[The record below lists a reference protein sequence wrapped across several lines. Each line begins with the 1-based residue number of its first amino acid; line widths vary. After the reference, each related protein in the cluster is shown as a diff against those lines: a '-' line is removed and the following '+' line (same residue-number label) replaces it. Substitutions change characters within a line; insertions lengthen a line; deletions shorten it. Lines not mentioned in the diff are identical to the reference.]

1 MEIRMQQLAKRAFA
15 IIGDD
20 GNTNFGIVRGD
31 DGSALLIDADIRRM
45 DEIDE
50 GLKRAECRTVKYL
63 FITHENFDHCSANH
77 FYEQSGTVVIAS
89 QGCLDAMVDEGDA
102 KFAEMSSRSQELFT
116 RYLGLKMTLPHVIFA
131 DTLTVRLPG
140 ATVQLRHFDQ
150 SHSRGDATAY
160 YVEEDIFFAGDL
172 LYTQYHPVTIYGRI
186 PSWIDTLAGLDTITY
201 TKIVPG
207 HGPCGE
213 TLTIGRQ
220 QIKDFKTYLEV
231 FLGRLEDA
239 RSGRRTA
246 QQIIDE
252 TYAAYPSFGKRW
264 MVKRNVEY
272 FLSHA

>member
-1 MEIRMQQLAKRAFA
+1 MELQLQQLGKRAFA
-15 IIGDD
+15 VIGDD

-45 DEIDE
+45 DEINE
-50 GLKRAECRTVKYL
+50 ALKRAECRSVRYL
-63 FITHENFDHCSANH
+63 FITHENFDHCSANY

-89 QGCLDAMVDEGDA
+89 QGCMDALVDEGDA
-102 KFAEMSSRSQELFT
+102 KFAEMSSRSPELFT
-116 RYLGLKMTLPHVIFA
+116 RYPGLKMTLPHIVLP

-140 ATVQLRHFDQ
+140 ATVHLRHFDQ

-186 PSWIDTLAGLDTITY
+186 PSWIDTLAGLDAMTY
-201 TKIVPG
+201 SKIVPG

-213 TLTIGRQ
+213 TLAIGRQ

-231 FLGRLEDA
+231 FFGWLQEA
-239 RSGRRTA
+239 KSGCKTA

-252 TYAAYPSFGKRW
+252 TYGAYPSFGKRW

>member
-1 MEIRMQQLAKRAFA
+1 MEIQLQQLGKRAFA
-15 IIGDD
+15 VIGED

-50 GLKRAECRTVKYL
+50 GLKRADCRSVRYL
-63 FITHENFDHCSANH
+63 FITHENFDHCSANY

-89 QGCLDAMVDEGDA
+89 RGCMEALVDDGDA
-102 KFAEMSSRSQELFT
+102 KFSEMSSRSPELFT
-116 RYLGLKMTLPHVIFA
+116 RYPGLKMSLPQVAFP

-140 ATVQLRHFDQ
+140 ATVQLRHFNQ

-160 YVEEDIFFAGDL
+160 YAEEEIFFAGDL

-186 PSWIDTLAGLDTITY
+186 PSWIDTLAGLDSFSY
-201 TKIVPG
+201 SKIVPG

-213 TLTIGRQ
+213 TLAVGRQ
-220 QIKDFKTYLEV
+220 QIQEFKIYLDM
-231 FLGRLEDA
+231 FLRRLEQA
-239 RSGRRTA
+239 RSGDKTA
-246 QQIIDE
+246 QEIIDE
-252 TYAAYPSFGKRW
+252 THTAYPSFGKRW

-272 FLSHA
+272 FLGHV